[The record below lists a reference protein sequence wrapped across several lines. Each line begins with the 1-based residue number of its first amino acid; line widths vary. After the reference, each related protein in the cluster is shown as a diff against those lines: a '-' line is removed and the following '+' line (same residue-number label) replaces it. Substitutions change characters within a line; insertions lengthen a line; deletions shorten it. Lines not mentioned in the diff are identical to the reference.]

1 MLVRELMTRRPA
13 LIAAEDSV
21 AQAAE
26 QMCLRA
32 VGMLPVVDDYTN
44 RRLVGVITDRDIVT
58 RHVAKGHGPFALV
71 RDYMTRDS
79 LVTARPDT
87 PLLEVAQLMSSSKV
101 RRLPVTTDDGVVVAM
116 ISREDLADVVTPQN
130 PLLVER
136 AVNHV
141 AQADRASPS

>member
-79 LVTARPDT
+79 LVTVRPDT

-101 RRLPVTTDDGVVVAM
+101 RRLPVTTDDGVVVAV

>member
-13 LIAAEDSV
+13 LIAADDSV

-44 RRLVGVITDRDIVT
+44 RRLIGVITDRDIVT
-58 RHVAKGHGPFALV
+58 RHLAKGHGPYALV
-71 RDYMTRDS
+71 REYMTREP
-79 LVTARPDT
+79 LVTVRPDT
-87 PLLEVAQLMSSSKV
+87 PLLEVAEAMSASKV
-101 RRLPVTTDDGVVVAM
+101 RRVPVTTDDGVVVAV
-116 ISREDLADVVTPQN
+116 ISQADLATVLTPQN

-136 AVNHV
+136 AS
-141 AQADRASPS
+141 AQMTPADRPPRA